1 MDVIEPA
8 PPATSL
14 AWKTEPTIDVSDA
27 IVASMAAGGVDH
39 LFFTS
44 GAEIVFYQEAIARA
58 AAAGK
63 PTPRLI
69 TMPHEHA
76 SLNAALGYAAVSGR
90 PAATA
95 AHVDAGT
102 LNYGGAI
109 HTAWRSGLP
118 VLITA
123 GGGPASYPGS
133 MAGARDGGG
142 HIWMQQQ
149 YDQNGIVRQYTK
161 WDHRLEYQDNA
172 GLIVS
177 RALQVALTEPRGPV
191 YLTIPKEIALLP
203 VRSATYPTLEQL
215 AVPRPAAPDH
225 DGIRELAERLIAARN
240 PVLVVA
246 GSGRNLATV
255 PELVALCEFLG
266 ISVIY
271 ASPPAY
277 LSFPMKHPLR
287 QLPAAINAAD
297 VVVALEANVP
307 WIPGANEPNAGA
319 YVAYIHSDP
328 AQYRI
333 PTYEFSAN
341 LRLTGDPLASIR
353 ALTAATYAQF
363 APSDRARID
372 ARVHDLTAQSFARAE
387 HVENDARGRATTTPI
402 DPLWLSY
409 QIGRLVDDNSIVIDE
424 TLVHNRLGQYMPSQ
438 RPGSYFRNP
447 GSSGGWSPG
456 AAFGAKLAAPDR
468 DVIAVAGD
476 GYYMFGTA
484 NPALWA
490 ANHYGAPYMHVIY
503 QNRSWSTGTLRV
515 QSTYP
520 DSASQRGGFDGGYF
534 DPPIDFAQEA
544 AAAGAYGENV
554 RDPAEVGPALRRG
567 LEHTRNGK
575 PAVISVWLAKFLSE
589 D

>member
-1 MDVIEPA
+1 MDAIGS

-14 AWKTEPTIDVSDA
+14 VWETHDTIDVSDA
-27 IVASMAAGGVDH
+27 LVASMAAGGVDH

-58 AAAGK
+58 QADGK

-123 GGGPASYPGS
+123 GGGPASYPGT
-133 MAGARDGGG
+133 MPGARDGGG

-177 RALQVALTEPRGPV
+177 RALQVAMTEPRGPV

-203 VRSATYPTLEQL
+203 ARTATYPTLAQL
-215 AVPRPAAPDH
+215 AVPRPAAPDA
-225 DGIRELAERLIAARN
+225 DGIRELAERLVAARN

-255 PELVALCEFLG
+255 PELVALCELLG
-266 ISVIY
+266 IAVCY

-287 QLPAAINAAD
+287 VLPAAINTAD

-307 WIPGANEPNAGA
+307 WIPGANEPPAGA
-319 YVAYIHSDP
+319 FVAYIHSDP

-333 PTYEFSAN
+333 PTYEFGAN
-341 LRLTGDPLASIR
+341 LRLTGDPLATIR
-353 ALTAATYAQF
+353 ALGAAASDLCSS
-363 APSDRARID
+363 SDRSRI
-372 ARVHDLTAQSFARAE
+372 AQRIADLTARAHERSASIEADAQS
-387 HVENDARGRATTTPI
+387 RATTTPI

-409 QIGRLVDDNSIVIDE
+409 HIGQLVDDNSIVIDE
-424 TLVHNRLGQYMPSQ
+424 TLVHNRLGQYMPSS

-456 AAFGAKLAAPDR
+456 AAFGAKLAAPER

-490 ANHYGAPYMHVIY
+490 ANHYGAPYLHVIY
-503 QNRSWSTGTLRV
+503 QNRSWSTGTLRID
-515 QSTYP
+515 STYK
-520 DSASQRGGFDGGYF
+520 DSAAARGGYDGGYF
-534 DPPIDFAQEA
+534 DPPIDFAAEA

-554 RDPAEVGPALRRG
+554 RNPQDVGPALRRG
-567 LEHTRNGK
+567 LEQTRNGK

>member
-1 MDVIEPA
+1 MTMLEQKPA
-8 PPATSL
+8 PRTWRSV
-14 AWKTEPTIDVSDA
+14 PTVDVSDA
-27 IVASMAAGGVDH
+27 IVGSMAAGGIDH

-58 AAAGK
+58 NAAGR
-63 PTPRLI
+63 PAPRLI

-142 HIWMQQQ
+142 HIWMQQP

-177 RALQVALTEPRGPV
+177 RALQVAMTEPRGPV
-191 YLTIPKEIALLP
+191 YLTIPKEIGLLKTTES
-203 VRSATYPTLEQL
+203 RFPTLAQL
-215 AVPRPAAPDH
+215 QPALPAAPDPG
-225 DGIRELAERLIAARN
+225 GIAELAERLVKARH
-240 PVLVVA
+240 PVMIVA
-246 GSGRNLATV
+246 GSGRNPATV
-255 PELVALCEFLG
+255 PELIALCELLG
-266 ISVIY
+266 IAVVY
-271 ASPPAY
+271 TSPPAY
-277 LSFPMKHPLR
+277 LCFPMRHPLR
-287 QLPAAINAAD
+287 QLPSAVAAAD
-297 VVVALEANVP
+297 VVLCLEANVP
-307 WIPGANEPNAGA
+307 WSPGEHEPAPGA
-319 YVAYIHSDP
+319 YVAYVHSDP
-328 AQYRI
+328 IQDRI
-333 PTYEFSAN
+333 PTYEFTAN
-341 LRLTGDPLASIR
+341 LRMTGDPLSTIR
-353 ALTAATYAQF
+353 ALAAEAAERCTAD
-363 APSDRARID
+363 DRARIAERTAKLGATSRERI
-372 ARVHDLTAQSFARAE
+372 ARTERDSLALATAS
-387 HVENDARGRATTTPI
+387 PI
-402 DPLWLSY
+402 DPTWLSY
-409 QIGRLVDDNSIVIDE
+409 QIGQLVDDNSIVLDE
-424 TLVHNRLGQYMPSQ
+424 TLVHNRLGSYMPSHL
-438 RPGSYFRNP
+438 PGSYFRNP
-447 GSSGGWSPG
+447 GSSGGWTPG

-484 NPALWA
+484 NQALWA
-490 ANHYGAPYMHVIY
+490 ANHYGAPYLHVIY
-503 QNRSWSTGTLRV
+503 QNRSWSTGTLRIDA
-515 QSTYP
+515 TYK
-520 DSASQRGGFDGGYF
+520 DSYAAKGGYDGGYF
-534 DPPIDFAQEA
+534 DPPIDFAAEA

-554 RDPAEVGPALRRG
+554 RRPEDVAPALARG
-567 LEHTRNGK
+567 LEHTRNGR

-589 D
+589 T

>member
-1 MDVIEPA
+1 MELVDAA
-8 PPATSL
+8 PVPSL
-14 AWKTEPTIDVSDA
+14 EWQTEPTIDVSDA
-27 IVASMAAGGVDH
+27 IVASMAKGGISH

-58 AAAGK
+58 QAAG
-63 PTPRLI
+63 TRAPRII

-118 VLITA
+118 VMITA

-133 MAGARDGGG
+133 MPGARDGGG

-149 YDQNGIVRQYTK
+149 YDQNGIVRQYVK

-177 RALQVALTEPRGPV
+177 RGLQVALTEPRGPV
-191 YLTIPKEIALLP
+191 YVTIPKEIALLP
-203 VRSATYPTLEQL
+203 AASATYPTLEQL
-215 AVPRPAAPDH
+215 AIPLPAAPDPS
-225 DGIRELAERLIAARN
+225 GVREIAARLLGAER
-240 PVLVVA
+240 PVIVVA
-246 GSGRNLATV
+246 GSGRNPATV
-255 PELVALCEFLG
+255 PELVALCERAG
-266 ISVIY
+266 IAVVY

-287 QLPAAINAAD
+287 QAPSTLNDAD
-297 VVVALEANVP
+297 VVLALEANVP
-307 WIPGANEPNAGA
+307 WIPGATEPARGA
-319 YVAYIHSDP
+319 YVAYVHNDA
-328 AQYRI
+328 AQNRI
-333 PTYEFSAN
+333 PTYEFTAH
-341 LRLTGDPLASIR
+341 LRLTADPLAMIR
-353 ALTAATYAQF
+353 ALADEMERGRTAA
-363 APSDRARID
+363 DGARIEHRIAVLTEKSRRRESALVED
-372 ARVHDLTAQSFARAE
+372 AERRA
-387 HVENDARGRATTTPI
+387 ATTPI

-409 QIGRLVDDNSIVIDE
+409 QIGQLVDDNSIVIDE
-424 TLVHNRLGQYMPSQ
+424 TLVHNRLGQYMPSS

-456 AAFGAKLAAPDR
+456 AAFGAKLAAPER

-484 NPALWA
+484 NLALWA
-490 ANHYGAPYMHVIY
+490 ANHYGAPYLHVIY
-503 QNRSWSTGTLRV
+503 QNRSWSTGTLRIR
-515 QSTYP
+515 STYG
-520 DSASQRGGFDGGYF
+520 DSATERGGFEGGYF

-544 AAAGAYGENV
+544 IAAGAYGENV
-554 RDPAEVGPALRRG
+554 RDPADVAAALRRG
-567 LEHTRNGK
+567 LAQTRNGK
-575 PAVISVWLAKFLSE
+575 PAVISVWLAKFYSE

>member
-1 MDVIEPA
+1 MPSEPR
-8 PPATSL
+8 TWLSV
-14 AWKTEPTIDVSDA
+14 PTVDVSDA
-27 IVASMAAGGVDH
+27 IVASMTDGGIDH

-58 AAAGK
+58 KAQGRPA
-63 PTPRLI
+63 PRLI

-133 MAGARDGGG
+133 MPGARDGGG

-203 VRSATYPTLEQL
+203 ARDATYPTLEQL
-215 AVPRPAAPDH
+215 AVPRPAEPEHA
-225 DGIRELAERLIAARN
+225 GIHELAERLVRARR
-240 PVLVVA
+240 PVMIVA
-246 GSGRNLATV
+246 GSGRNVATV
-255 PELVALCEFLG
+255 PELIALCELLG
-266 ISVIY
+266 IVVVY

-277 LSFPMKHPLR
+277 LSFPLKHPLR
-287 QLPAAINAAD
+287 EPPGALDDAD
-297 VVVALEANVP
+297 VVLALETNVP
-307 WIPGANEPNAGA
+307 WIPGANEPPADA
-319 YVAYIHSDP
+319 YVAYVHSDP
-328 AQYRI
+328 AQTRI

-341 LRLTGDPLASIR
+341 LRLTGDPLATIR
-353 ALTAATYAQF
+353 ALAKEVRTLCSAA
-363 APSDRARID
+363 DRARID
-372 ARVHDLTAQSFARAE
+372 ERIARQKERSRERALALE
-387 HVENDARGRATTTPI
+387 VDALGRGTSLPI

-409 QIGRLVDDNSIVIDE
+409 QIGQLVDDDSIVIDE
-424 TLVHNRLGQYMPSQ
+424 TLAHNRLGQYMPSR

-456 AAFGAKLAAPDR
+456 AAFGAKLAAPER

-484 NPALWA
+484 NQALWA
-490 ANHYGAPYMHVIY
+490 ANHYAAPYLHVIY

-520 DSASQRGGFDGGYF
+520 DSAAAKDGYDGGYF
-534 DPPIDFAQEA
+534 DPPIDFAAEA
-544 AAAGAYGENV
+544 AATGAYGENV
-554 RDPAEVGPALRRG
+554 RRPEDVAPALRRG
-567 LEHTRNGK
+567 LEHTRNGR
-575 PAVISVWLAKFLSE
+575 PAVISVRLAKFLSE
-589 D
+589 T

>member
-1 MDVIEPA
+1 MDVA
-8 PPATSL
+8 DPATQTASL
-14 AWKTEPTIDVSDA
+14 TWKTEPTIDVSDA
-27 IVASMAAGGVDH
+27 IVASMAAGGIDH

-58 AAAGK
+58 AADGK

-177 RALQVALTEPRGPV
+177 RALQVAMTEPRGPV

-203 VRSATYPTLEQL
+203 ARSASYPTLEQL
-215 AVPRPAAPDH
+215 AVPRPAAPDP
-225 DGIRELAERLIAARN
+225 DGVRELAERLVAAHD
-240 PVLVVA
+240 PVIVVA

-255 PELVALCEFLG
+255 PELVALCEVLG
-266 ISVIY
+266 ISVVY

-287 QLPAAINAAD
+287 QLPSAINSAD

-307 WIPGANEPNAGA
+307 WIPGANEPKPGA
-319 YVAYIHSDP
+319 YVAYVHSDP

-333 PTYEFSAN
+333 PTYEFAAN
-341 LRLTGDPLASIR
+341 LRLTGDPLSTIR
-353 ALTAATYAQF
+353 ALHAAAN
-363 APSDRARID
+363 ALLSAGDRARIA
-372 ARVHDLTAQSFARAE
+372 ARTADLTARSHERMTT
-387 HVENDARGRATTTPI
+387 VERDAHGRANAKPI

-409 QIGRLVDDNSIVIDE
+409 QIGQLVDDNSIVIDE
-424 TLVHNRLGQYMPSQ
+424 TLVHNRLGQYMPS
-438 RPGSYFRNP
+438 RAPGSYFRNP

-490 ANHYGAPYMHVIY
+490 ANHYGAPYLHVIY

-515 QSTYP
+515 QSTYG

-554 RDPAEVGPALRRG
+554 RNPEDVGPALRRG
-567 LEHTRNGK
+567 LAATRNGK

>member
-1 MDVIEPA
+1 MDVIESA
-8 PPATSL
+8 PKTASL
-14 AWKTEPTIDVSDA
+14 VWESRPTIDVSDA
-27 IVASMAAGGVDH
+27 IVAAMADGGIDH

-58 AAAGK
+58 LAGGK
-63 PTPRLI
+63 TAPRLI

-142 HIWMQQQ
+142 HIWMQQP
-149 YDQNGIVRQYTK
+149 YDQNGILRQYTK

-203 VRSATYPTLEQL
+203 AASARYPTLQQL
-215 AVPRPAAPDH
+215 AVPRPAVPDLE
-225 DGIRELAERLIAARN
+225 GIAEVAERLVKARD
-240 PVLVVA
+240 PVIVVA
-246 GSGRNLATV
+246 GSGRNVATV
-255 PELVALCEFLG
+255 PELIALCELLG
-266 ISVIY
+266 IGVVY

-277 LSFPMKHPLR
+277 LSFPMRHPLR
-287 QLPAAINAAD
+287 RPPAAINAAD

-307 WIPGANEPNAGA
+307 WIPGANEPRADA

-333 PTYEFSAN
+333 PTYEFAAN
-341 LRLTGDPLASIR
+341 LRLTGDPLATIR
-353 ALTAATYAQF
+353 ALAAAGR
-363 APSDRARID
+363 ARCSPADRTRID
-372 ARVHDLTAQSFARAE
+372 ARIAGLTLEARERAAA
-387 HVENDARGRATTTPI
+387 VESDARGRAATAPI

-409 QIGRLVDDNSIVIDE
+409 QIGQLVDDNSIVIDE
-424 TLVHNRLGQYMPSQ
+424 TLVHNHLGQYMPSS

-456 AAFGAKLAAPDR
+456 AAFGAKLAAPER
-468 DVIAVAGD
+468 DVIAVSGD

-515 QSTYP
+515 RSTYG
-520 DSASQRGGFDGGYF
+520 DSASERGGFEGGYF

-554 RDPAEVGPALRRG
+554 RRPEDVGPALRRG

-575 PAVISVWLAKFLSE
+575 PAVISVWLAKFFSE
-589 D
+589 E

>member
-1 MDVIEPA
+1 MP
-8 PPATSL
+8 
-14 AWKTEPTIDVSDA
+14 TEPRTWLSVPTVDVSDA
-27 IVASMAAGGVDH
+27 IVASMADGGIDH

-58 AAAGK
+58 KEQGRPA
-63 PTPRLI
+63 PRLI
-69 TMPHEHA
+69 VMPHEHA

-177 RALQVALTEPRGPV
+177 RALQVALTEPCGPV

-203 VRSATYPTLEQL
+203 ARDATYPTLEQL
-215 AVPRPAAPDH
+215 AVPRPAVPDL
-225 DGIRELAERLIAARN
+225 DGIHELAERLVCAQR
-240 PVLVVA
+240 PVIVVA
-246 GSGRNLATV
+246 GSGRNVATV
-255 PELVALCEFLG
+255 PELVALCELLG
-266 ISVIY
+266 IVVVY

-287 QLPAAINAAD
+287 EPPSALGGSD
-297 VVVALEANVP
+297 VVLALETNVP
-307 WIPGANEPNAGA
+307 WIPGAHEPPAGA
-319 YVAYIHSDP
+319 YVAYVHSDP
-328 AQYRI
+328 AQTRI

-341 LRLTGDPLASIR
+341 LRLTGDPLATIR
-353 ALTAATYAQF
+353 ALAKEARALCSP
-363 APSDRARID
+363 ADRMRID
-372 ARVHDLTAQSFARAE
+372 ERIARQKERSQERALALE
-387 HVENDARGRATTTPI
+387 VDALGRGAANPI

-409 QIGRLVDDNSIVIDE
+409 QIGQLVDDRCIVIDE
-424 TLVHNRLGQYMPSQ
+424 TLEHNRLGQYMPS
-438 RPGSYFRNP
+438 RVPGSYFRNP

-456 AAFGAKLAAPDR
+456 AAFGAKLAAPGR
-468 DVIAVAGD
+468 DVIAVSGD

-484 NPALWA
+484 NQALWA

-503 QNRSWSTGTLRV
+503 QNRSWSTGTMRV
-515 QSTYP
+515 QSTYE
-520 DSASQRGGFDGGYF
+520 DSAAAKAGFDGGYF
-534 DPPIDFAQEA
+534 DPPIDFAAEA

-554 RDPAEVGPALRRG
+554 RRPEDVAAALRRG
-567 LEHTRNGK
+567 LEATRSGR
-575 PAVISVWLAKFLSE
+575 PAVISVWLAKLLSE
-589 D
+589 S